1 MRIADHESLEF
12 RTHLAPV
19 RSLAGM
25 LASVSFDVTGQPLIE
40 PGLPPGFNSAAS
52 ATKKRTNPTNHHLS
66 ASEVKQEHPLNL
78 SISLSGGN
86 ENNNDCPSSGE
97 RSGKSPS
104 FKSLTGVVN

>member
-1 MRIADHESLEF
+1 
-12 RTHLAPV
+12 
-19 RSLAGM
+19 M